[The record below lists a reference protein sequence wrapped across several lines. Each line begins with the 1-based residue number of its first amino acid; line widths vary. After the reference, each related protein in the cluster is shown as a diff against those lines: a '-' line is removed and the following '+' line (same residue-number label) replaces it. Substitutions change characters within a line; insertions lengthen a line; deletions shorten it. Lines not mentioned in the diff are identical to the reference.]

1 MFQIFI
7 KKKFQTNIGQMN
19 QPDMAFDHQVSLQNN
34 LFCLKDRLQSQFG
47 KSQGPQHIEKTC
59 ELPRNRRVRE
69 AIFQIAFSF
78 SRPDM
83 MKQVKK
89 ITFHGTD
96 QVLRLLFLPDLNIMV
111 DFCLQLRQGMK
122 KRFDPVELL
131 FEQLADGQDD
141 RPELLEKIP
150 ESRGAF
156 RPGSRKWTS
165 GEW

>member
-83 MKQVKK
+83 MKQVK
-89 ITFHGTD
+89 
-96 QVLRLLFLPDLNIMV
+96 R
-111 DFCLQLRQGMK
+111 
-122 KRFDPVELL
+122 
-131 FEQLADGQDD
+131 
-141 RPELLEKIP
+141 
-150 ESRGAF
+150 
-156 RPGSRKWTS
+156 
-165 GEW
+165 